1 MRAALL
7 PLVLLLSSPA
17 GLGAT
22 VPRPHRQPKQVVR
35 IIERLERRWQQ
46 AELDANTSIMA
57 SMLSDGYLAIYAN
70 GMLATKAETL
80 ASFKNGSTHF
90 KSIETSDRKI
100 RVYGNTA
107 VVVSKADVIGV
118 NDGESLNGH
127 YRYTRVYHR
136 RNGVWQIV
144 NFEASSMH
152 ARQPGRQPAH
162 TVGVPRI

>member
-1 MRAALL
+1 ML
-7 PLVLLLSSPA
+7 PLVVLLCSPA

-35 IIERLERRWQQ
+35 IIERLEKRWQQ
-46 AELDANTSIMA
+46 AELDGNTSVMA
-57 SMLSDGYLAIYAN
+57 SMLSDEYLGIYAN
-70 GMLATKAETL
+70 GTLATKAETL
-80 ASFKNGSTHF
+80 ASFKNGNTRF
-90 KSIETSDRKI
+90 KSIESSDRKI

-118 NDGESLNGH
+118 NDGEPLNGH

-136 RNGVWQIV
+136 RNGVWKIV

-152 ARQPGRQPAH
+152 ARQVDRPASH
-162 TVGVPRI
+162 SRDARF